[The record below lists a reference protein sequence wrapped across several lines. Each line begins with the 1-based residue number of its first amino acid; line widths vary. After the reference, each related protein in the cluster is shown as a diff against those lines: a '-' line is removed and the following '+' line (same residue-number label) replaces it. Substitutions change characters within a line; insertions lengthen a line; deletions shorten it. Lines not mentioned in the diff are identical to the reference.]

1 MKSTSALVLALALS
15 VAFAGLASG
24 MKHEPTADKGKA
36 LFSDPRLG
44 STGKSCND
52 CHAAGKGLEQA
63 GERKDLEQV
72 VNTCITKALKG
83 KARKPKS
90 VEMQSLVLYLK
101 SFGAKKQQP
110 AGKKAAVGC

>member
-1 MKSTSALVLALALS
+1 MKRRSALVLALALS
-15 VAFAGLASG
+15 VASAGPAFG
-24 MKHEPTADKGKA
+24 MKHDPTADKGKA
-36 LFSDPRLG
+36 LFSDPKLG
-44 STGKSCND
+44 TTGRSCND

-63 GERKDLEQV
+63 GERKDIEQV
-72 VNTCITKALKG
+72 VNTCITKVLKG
-83 KARKPKS
+83 KALKPRS